1 MPASFLLLPRS
12 SAPVVRPGWLQLRP
26 DVPCRAPDDRGSPVL
41 CGRKAHRWISGDTSI
56 QSTAPGLAPAPILF
70 LFSLTCCAAG
80 SSDLLGIRIARLG
93 SLLRWQSPGPGPTI
107 QIQEASAGPLGSVCS
122 ARFPHH
128 SNECQRSLQHTLQ
141 TAVQGVGDVSVLCHV
156 LAFP

>member
-1 MPASFLLLPRS
+1 MDFGGHEYSVHSARVSPCPNTLL
-12 SAPVVRPGWLQLRP
+12 A
-26 DVPCRAPDDRGSPVL
+26 
-41 CGRKAHRWISGDTSI
+41 
-56 QSTAPGLAPAPILF
+56 
-70 LFSLTCCAAG
+70 LTDLLSCW

-128 SNECQRSLQHTLQ
+128 SNECQRSVQHTLQ
-141 TAVQGVGDVSVLCHV
+141 TAVQGVGDASVLCHV